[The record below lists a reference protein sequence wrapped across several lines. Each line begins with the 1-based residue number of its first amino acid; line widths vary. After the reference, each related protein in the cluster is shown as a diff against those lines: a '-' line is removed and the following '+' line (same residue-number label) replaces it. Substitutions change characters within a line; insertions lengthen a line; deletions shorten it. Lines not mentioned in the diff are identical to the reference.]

1 MLPRMAVAAIL
12 LSSAAWLPAQ
22 PGSPGVFDL
31 GRDREPMVVLDG
43 SWRFHAGDDPRWAD
57 PAFDDSHWSV
67 LKGNE
72 SWDAQ
77 GYAGLSGF
85 GWYRATLLI
94 PAGAPPLA
102 LYVPRSSVRTDYQAF
117 ADGRLLEG
125 CTTPLKGRPILTPAA
140 VCQFG
145 RRQSG
150 AAHTV
155 VLAIRVWHWPHWAS
169 YYGGGLLGGLRVGG
183 LRQIQQWAD
192 FNKYMGA
199 WTVATRNDL
208 LAIIF
213 GLAGLSA
220 IGFFTL
226 RPREREYLWFG
237 VYALI
242 YAALK
247 CHSTFDDFHSTPFLT
262 RYLIQGSLQW
272 AMGLSFIGF
281 YLHLL
286 KGRRNWLFW
295 AAVVTQ
301 ATNLLF
307 ATLAINQSVSI
318 AIWNELGVVQDA
330 VLGIWVVSLLVRRAI
345 DGFPDARLLLVPAIF
360 QPLVSI
366 TSTVFWIFYVVGWY
380 RVRPAWLNDTFHWPF
395 PFALSGLADFIFLI
409 TMVAILILRF
419 NRTTT
424 QRERLTAELEAAR
437 TVQQILVPEEIPP
450 IAGFAISSVYHPAG
464 EVGGDFFQILPARS
478 GGVLIVLGD
487 VSGKGMP
494 AAMVVSLLVGTVRTL
509 AHYTDDP
516 GQMLEAMNQRM
527 LSRSQGGFTTCLI
540 LRADDQGKISAAN
553 AGHLSPYMAG
563 REISLESG
571 LPLGLDASATYIETA
586 FHLDERQQ
594 LTLVTDGVL
603 EARNRLGE
611 LLGFERLKQLS
622 VLPADK
628 IAEAARQFGQDDDI
642 TVLTLMRL
650 QNRDEAPSVLVNT
663 ELATG

>member
-1 MLPRMAVAAIL
+1 MLPRMVLAAIL
-12 LSSAAWLPAQ
+12 LSPAAWLSAQ
-22 PGSPGVFDL
+22 SGTRGVFDL

-43 SWRFHAGDDPRWAD
+43 SWRFHVGDDPRWAD

-72 SWDAQ
+72 SWDTQ
-77 GYAGLSGF
+77 GYPEVSGF
-85 GWYRATLLI
+85 GWYRAKLLI
-94 PAGAPPLA
+94 PADAPPLA
-102 LYVPRSSVRTDYQAF
+102 LYFPRSSVRTDYQAF
-117 ADGRLLEG
+117 ADGRPLEG
-125 CTTPLKGRPILTPAA
+125 CTTPLTGRPILMPAA
-140 VCQFG
+140 VCPFG

-150 AAHTV
+150 AARTV

-183 LRQIQQWAD
+183 LQQIQQWAD

-199 WTVATRNDL
+199 WFHATKNDL

-226 RPREREYLWFG
+226 RPREKEYLWFG
-237 VYALI
+237 VYALV
-242 YAALK
+242 YAAQM
-247 CHSTFDDFHSTPFLT
+247 CHSTFDYFRSSPFLT
-262 RYLIQGSLQW
+262 RYMVQGSLQF
-272 AMGLSFIGF
+272 ALGLSFIGF
-281 YLHLL
+281 YFHLL
-286 KGRRNWLFW
+286 GGRRNWLFR
-295 AAVVTQ
+295 AAVASQ
-301 ATNLLF
+301 ALHLLF
-307 ATLAINQSVSI
+307 ATLALNQWISI
-318 AIWNELGVVQDA
+318 AFWNELAVIQES
-330 VLGIWVVSLLVRRAI
+330 VLGIWVVSLLIHRAMQR
-345 DGFPDARLLLVPAIF
+345 FPDARLLLVPAIF

-366 TSTVFWIFYVVGWY
+366 TGTVFWIFYVVGWY
-380 RVRPAWLNDTFHWPF
+380 RVQPAWLTDTFHWPF
-395 PFALSGLADFIFLI
+395 PFTLTELADFIFLI

-419 NRTTT
+419 NRTAT

-450 IAGFAISSVYHPAG
+450 IAGFAISSVYNPAG

-527 LSRSQGGFTTCLI
+527 LGRSQGGFTTCLI
-540 LRADDQGKISAAN
+540 LRADDQGKIRAAN
-553 AGHLSPYMAG
+553 AGHLPPYVAG

-571 LPLGLDASATYIETA
+571 LPLGLDASAKYMETA
-586 FHLDERQQ
+586 FHLDEQEQ

-611 LLGFERLKQLS
+611 LLGFERLKELS
-622 VLPADK
+622 VQPADK

-650 QNRDEAPSVLVNT
+650 QSRDEAPSVLVNT
-663 ELATG
+663 ELASG

>member
-1 MLPRMAVAAIL
+1 MLPRMVLVAIL
-12 LSSAAWLPAQ
+12 LSPAAWLPAQ
-22 PGSPGVFDL
+22 SGPPGVFDL
-31 GRDREPMVVLDG
+31 AGDREPMVVLDG
-43 SWRFHAGDDPRWAD
+43 SWRFHAGDDSRWAD

-67 LKGNE
+67 LKGNQ
-72 SWDAQ
+72 SWDTQ
-77 GYAGLSGF
+77 GYPGLSGF

-94 PAGAPPLA
+94 PASAPPLA
-102 LYVPRSSVRTDYQAF
+102 LYVPRASVRTDYQAF
-117 ADGRLLEG
+117 ADGRPLEG
-125 CTTPLKGRPILTPAA
+125 CTTPLTEQPTLMPAA
-140 VCQFG
+140 VCPLG
-145 RRQSG
+145 PHQSG

-183 LRQIQQWAD
+183 LHQIQHWAD
-192 FNKYMGA
+192 SDKYTAA
-199 WTVATRNDL
+199 WSVATRNDL

-226 RPREREYLWFG
+226 RPREKEYLWFG
-237 VYALI
+237 VYALV
-242 YAALK
+242 YAAIK
-247 CHSTFDDFHSTPFLT
+247 CQSTFDDFHSTLFLT
-262 RYLIQGSLQW
+262 RYLMLGLLQC
-272 AMGLSFIGF
+272 ALGLSFIGF

-286 KGRRNWLFW
+286 RGRRNWLFW
-295 AAVVTQ
+295 AAVATQ
-301 ATNLLF
+301 AANLLF
-307 ATLAINQSVSI
+307 ATLAINEFISV
-318 AIWNELGVVQDA
+318 AFWNELGVVQDA

-509 AHYTDDP
+509 AHYTDEP

-540 LRADDQGKISAAN
+540 LRADDQGMIRAAN
-553 AGHLSPYMAG
+553 AGHLSPYVAG

-586 FHLDERQQ
+586 FHLDEHQQ

-603 EARNRLGE
+603 EARSRSGE
-611 LLGFERLKQLS
+611 LLGFERLKELS
-622 VLPADK
+622 VQPADK
-628 IAEAARQFGQDDDI
+628 IAESARQFGQDDDI

-650 QNRDEAPSVLVNT
+650 QNRDQAPSVLVNT
-663 ELATG
+663 ELASG